1 MNQRSLLWIVSKNA
15 HSVDDMTELPQVVTR
30 FVEAGN
36 AHDADGMLAA
46 FAEDALV
53 NDIQRNFWGAG
64 AIRRFIDKEI
74 VGAKVTMDVVGVRR
88 HYDTWIVDA
97 QLDGTYDKTGLPDPL
112 VLSYHFTVTGEKI
125 TTLMIIAEKPGY

>member
-1 MNQRSLLWIVSKNA
+1 
-15 HSVDDMTELPQVVTR
+15 MTELPQVVTR
-30 FVEAGN
+30 FIEAGN
-36 AHDADGMLAA
+36 AHDTDGMLAT

-53 NDIQRNFWGAG
+53 NDIQRNFWGAASIG
-64 AIRRFIDKEI
+64 RFIDKEI
-74 VGAKVTMDVVGVRR
+74 VGAKVTMNVVGVRR

-112 VLSYHFTVTGEKI
+112 VLSYHFTVIGERI